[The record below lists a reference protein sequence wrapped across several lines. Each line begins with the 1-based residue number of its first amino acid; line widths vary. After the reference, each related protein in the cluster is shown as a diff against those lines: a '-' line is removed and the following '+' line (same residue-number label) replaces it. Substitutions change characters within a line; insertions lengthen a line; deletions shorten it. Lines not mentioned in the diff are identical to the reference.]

1 MLIRNA
7 KPEDAA
13 RIMEI
18 IDAAKTALKAL
29 GTDQWQNGY
38 PNMDSTLSD
47 IHAGISR
54 VLVDEND
61 HIIATAAVYV
71 GNEPTYD
78 EIFDGEWLLD
88 TKTYGIIHRIAVDTT
103 AKNKGVASRMMA
115 YCAELSRAAGV
126 ASMRCD
132 THFGNII
139 MQHTLE
145 KNGYVRCGTIFLAD
159 GQKRVAYEKKI

>member
-18 IDAAKTALKAL
+18 IDAAKVALKAL

-47 IHAGISR
+47 IRAGISR

-61 HIIATAAVYV
+61 RIIATAAVYV

-78 EIFDGEWLLD
+78 RIYDGEWLLD

-103 AKNKGVASRMMA
+103 AKNKGLASRMMS
-115 YCAELSRAAGV
+115 YCAELSREAGV
-126 ASMRCD
+126 SSMRCD
-132 THFGNII
+132 THFGNVI

-145 KNGYVRCGTIFLAD
+145 KNGYVRCGTIFLED
-159 GQKRVAYEKKI
+159 GQTRAAYEKKL